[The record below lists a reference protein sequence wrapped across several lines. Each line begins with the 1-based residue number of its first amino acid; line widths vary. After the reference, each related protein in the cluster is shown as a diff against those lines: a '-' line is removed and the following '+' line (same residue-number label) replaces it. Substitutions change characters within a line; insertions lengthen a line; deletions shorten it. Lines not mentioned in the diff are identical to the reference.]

1 MRQAVGKFEK
11 VSFDQFVKGAEK
23 TGFTGDVQAAYEAIV
38 LPERATAGSAGYDF
52 CMPYDIRIAPGQSV
66 LVATGIRVKMDPAY
80 VFLLF
85 PRSSLGFKYRLRL
98 DNTVGV
104 IDSDYYQ
111 ADNEG
116 HIFARMTNES
126 DGKMLELSA
135 GQAFMQGI
143 FVPFGISE
151 DDDVSTK
158 RIGGFGSTDRK
169 E

>member
-1 MRQAVGKFEK
+1 MRPVAGRFEK
-11 VSFDQFVKGAEK
+11 VSFDQFAKGAQK
-23 TGFTGDVQAAYEAIV
+23 AGWTGDAKAAYDAIV
-38 LPERATAGSAGYDF
+38 LPKRATAGSAGYDF
-52 CMPYDIRIAPGQSV
+52 CMPYDLHIAPGQSV

-85 PRSSLGFKYRLRL
+85 PRSSLGFRYRLQL

-111 ADNEG
+111 AGNEG
-116 HIFARMTNES
+116 HIFARMTNGS
-126 DGKMLELSA
+126 DDKVLDLSA
-135 GQAFMQGI
+135 GQAFMQGV

-151 DDDVSTK
+151 DDEVNTK
-158 RIGGFGSTDRK
+158 RTGGIGSTDRK